1 MSKHSNC
8 RRASVLIALGL
19 ALATVFSLALFPLA
33 AFRPV
38 SPDVVAARGVGG
50 IRATTDLT
58 CTAPARQINLV
69 LVVGTGMPGATSAQR
84 SALASNVKQ
93 GLAALVNHFD
103 IANGSQVGLIIFH
116 DEYTARIP
124 LRGGPDGF
132 RALSEGIG
140 RISMVREPSVNA
152 LGPALA
158 HAGQMLAAANP
169 GPGVGSEIL
178 VVYADAPLTIPG
190 NPGPPMTP
198 FEGCRAAQSRGATVT
213 AIEIGGPTGQIV
225 SCTGTAGHFASTD
238 PEGQDL
244 PERFESAASAI
255 FCHKPAA
262 PATPPTALPPTAIPA
277 TAIPPTAISVTP
289 DPTRFKAYLPAA
301 ERLDLP

>member
-1 MSKHSNC
+1 M
-8 RRASVLIALGL
+8 LIAFGL

-50 IRATTDLT
+50 LRATTDFT

-103 IANGSQVGLIIFH
+103 IANGSQVGLIISH

-132 RALSEGIG
+132 QALVEAIG

-178 VVYADAPLTIPG
+178 VVYANAPLTIPG

-198 FEGCRAAQSRGATVT
+198 LEGCRAAQSRGATVT
-213 AIEIGGPTGQIV
+213 AIEIGGSTGQIV
-225 SCTGTAGHFASTD
+225 SCTGTAGHFASSD

-244 PERFESAASAI
+244 PERFEAAASQI
-255 FCHKPAA
+255 FCPEAA
-262 PATPPTALPPTAIPA
+262 VPTTPTAVPPTAIPTA
-277 TAIPPTAISVTP
+277 AIPPTAISVTP
-289 DPTRFKAYLPAA
+289 DPARFKAYLPAA
-301 ERLDLP
+301 ERIDLP